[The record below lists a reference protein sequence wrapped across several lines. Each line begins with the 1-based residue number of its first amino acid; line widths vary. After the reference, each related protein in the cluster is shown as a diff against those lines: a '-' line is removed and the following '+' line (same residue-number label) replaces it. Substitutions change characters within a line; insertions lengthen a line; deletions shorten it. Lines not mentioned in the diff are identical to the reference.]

1 MSALEGLGYKGS
13 RAVVVGCSTGI
24 GAATARLLVE
34 LGARLHTV
42 SRNEPPVAGET
53 FHHVDLTDPDTISAA
68 VAALGTIGPI
78 DHVFVCAGVPKTRPP
93 GEIMQVNYL
102 GVRQL
107 IDSLVPAIVTG
118 GAIGL
123 VSSNTAL
130 GWEARLPLLLELT
143 AITDPRQAVRWCDEH
158 PDELGEAFAT
168 YVFSKQ
174 AMIVWASHWAP
185 TLAREHGIRV
195 NCMLPGPTA
204 TPMVDEIAAET
215 GYAVFDAYPHPVLGR
230 IPSAEEQ
237 AWPLLLLNS
246 RLNAVMAGAVVFT
259 DEGVSSGLMTGSIDL
274 SSLMPD
280 TPENAT
286 ADGAP

>member
-1 MSALEGLGYKGS
+1 MSGLEGLGYKDS
-13 RAVVVGCSTGI
+13 TAVLVGCSTGI
-24 GAATARLLVE
+24 GAATANLLVE

-42 SRNEPPVAGET
+42 SRNEPSVSGES

-68 VAALGTIGPI
+68 VTGLGAIGPI

-93 GEIMQVNYL
+93 REIMQVNYL

-107 IDSLVPAIVTG
+107 IDSLLPSIVTG

-130 GWEARLPLLLELT
+130 GWEAHLPLLLELT
-143 AITDPRQAVRWCDEH
+143 AIADPLQAARWCDKH

-168 YVFSKQ
+168 YVLSKQ
-174 AMIVWASHWAP
+174 AMIAWASHWAP
-185 TLAREHGIRV
+185 TLARDHGIRV

-204 TPMVDEIAAET
+204 TPMVDEIAAEM

-230 IPSAEEQ
+230 IPTAEEQ

-246 RLNAVMAGAVVFT
+246 RLNAVAAGAVLFT
-259 DEGVSSGLMTGSIDL
+259 DEGVSSGLLTGSIDL
-274 SSLMPD
+274 SALMP
-280 TPENAT
+280 TTAENAL
-286 ADGAP
+286 